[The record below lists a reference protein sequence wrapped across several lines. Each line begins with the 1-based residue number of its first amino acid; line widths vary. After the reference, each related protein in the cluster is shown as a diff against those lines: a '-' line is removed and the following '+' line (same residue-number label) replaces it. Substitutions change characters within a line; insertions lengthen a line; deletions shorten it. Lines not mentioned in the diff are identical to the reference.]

1 MARNYFGTDGI
12 RGKVGQFPI
21 TPEFMLKLG
30 WAAGRV
36 LSADRHAGA
45 AVLGRDTRIS
55 GEMFSSALAAGLA
68 AAGLDSH
75 LVGVIP
81 TPAVACLTRTMQAT
95 VGIVITASHNS
106 YEDNGIKFFS
116 ADGSKL
122 PDEIELAIEAALD
135 EPLTL
140 VASAKLGKMQQ
151 VVDASRRYIESCKQT
166 FPEGLSLN
174 GLKIVVDCA
183 HGATWSVAPQVLHEL
198 GAEAVSIGDQPNGL
212 NINLA
217 CGSTQPAE
225 LQSTVLAQHAD
236 LGIAFDG
243 DGDRV
248 IMVDQQG
255 ELLDGDELLF
265 IIAMARHRQAGVAGV
280 VGTLMSNL
288 GMEHALR
295 QAGIGFVRAK
305 VGDRYVIEQMNALGW
320 PLGGESSGH
329 IICRDH
335 VTTGDGIVA
344 ALQVLAA
351 MVQSG
356 QNLRALKGG
365 MRKYPQQMINVSLP
379 SGFDVMTSASIQA
392 AVCVAETA
400 LGQRGRVL
408 LRPSG
413 TEPVV
418 RVMVEGEDLAQ
429 VETIVAELAESV
441 RQAIG
446 KK

>member
-1 MARNYFGTDGI
+1 
-12 RGKVGQFPI
+12 
-21 TPEFMLKLG
+21 
-30 WAAGRV
+30 
-36 LSADRHAGA
+36 
-45 AVLGRDTRIS
+45 
-55 GEMFSSALAAGLA
+55 
-68 AAGLDSH
+68 
-75 LVGVIP
+75 
-81 TPAVACLTRTMQAT
+81 
-95 VGIVITASHNS
+95 
-106 YEDNGIKFFS
+106 
-116 ADGSKL
+116 
-122 PDEIELAIEAALD
+122 
-135 EPLTL
+135 
-140 VASAKLGKMQQ
+140 
-151 VVDASRRYIESCKQT
+151 
-166 FPEGLSLN
+166 
-174 GLKIVVDCA
+174 
-183 HGATWSVAPQVLHEL
+183 
-198 GAEAVSIGDQPNGL
+198 
-212 NINLA
+212 
-217 CGSTQPAE
+217 
-225 LQSTVLAQHAD
+225 
-236 LGIAFDG
+236 
-243 DGDRV
+243 
-248 IMVDQQG
+248 
-255 ELLDGDELLF
+255 
-265 IIAMARHRQAGVAGV
+265 
-280 VGTLMSNL
+280 
-288 GMEHALR
+288 MEHALR

-344 ALQVLAA
+344 ALQELAA